1 MKSKTYLSAKITD
14 EGRVEVVINGTTDE
28 LLVLLEKEAVSIFK
42 EREKH
47 GHHDSIALFYLF
59 FKNVAKEVFN
69 IDL

>member
-1 MKSKTYLSAKITD
+1 MKSETHLSAKITD
-14 EGRVEVVINGTTDE
+14 EGYAEVVINGTTEE

-47 GHHDSIALFYLF
+47 GYHDSMALFYLF
-59 FKNVAKEVFN
+59 YKNVAKEVFD